1 MGTSKTIP
9 YISRWTVN
17 QPGAV
22 SFNIWDNQ
30 SSPSSPSPSPP
41 WVTTLCPIDSFRQ
54 PGETKVL
61 PLDTLRSL
69 LLFKRKNTHDN

>member
-1 MGTSKTIP
+1 MSTSKTIP
-9 YISRWTVN
+9 YISHCTVN

-30 SSPSSPSPSPP
+30 SSPSPSPL